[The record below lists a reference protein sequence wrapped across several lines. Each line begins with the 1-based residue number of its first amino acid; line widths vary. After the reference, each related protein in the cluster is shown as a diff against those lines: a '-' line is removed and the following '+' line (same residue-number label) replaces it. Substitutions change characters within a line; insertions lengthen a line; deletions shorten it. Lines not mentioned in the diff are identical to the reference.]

1 MAFFFCKKV
10 SSRPLIFGKQQ
21 CCYLRQCGVFFDDFH
36 GNIRV
41 QYNEACCIVV
51 NKTDAYLV
59 DRKQVVVFNSPTLRH
74 FPEFHPALPLLVVYA
89 RKNKLME
96 SMASVAVNALKL
108 ASNAPG
114 AAAAQR

>member
-1 MAFFFCKKV
+1 VKNAC
-10 SSRPLIFGKQQ
+10 
-21 CCYLRQCGVFFDDFH
+21 
-36 GNIRV
+36 V
-41 QYNEACCIVV
+41 QYNETCSIVV

-59 DRKQVVVFNSPTLRH
+59 DRKQVVIFNSPTHRH

-108 ASNAPG
+108 ANNAPG
-114 AAAAQR
+114 AAAAQL